1 MRLFEFRLPRV
12 ARKFFRRWY
21 YWATHSRLQPIQ
33 AAGRMMNERLENILS
48 Y

>member
-1 MRLFEFRLPRV
+1 MRLFEFRLSRV

-33 AAGRMMNERLENILS
+33 AAVRMMNERLENILS